1 MIADDQT
8 KFTLQQVWEMALGQL
23 QLQMTRATF
32 DTWVKDT
39 SLISVEAGDEYV
51 IETKNAYAKD
61 WLEHRLLNPIQ
72 RTLTNIVGTNVS
84 LKFVINPLEKSPTEG
99 ETTAVFPDQPV
110 TSNDLRFQAQSDLSV
125 TRFVEQVDFEHLW
138 MKSGFTQ
145 VPDYAI
151 RYWRIYLGRAFDLW
165 EFLISED
172 KRDVKKMLQKKLPY
186 WTPPKRYS
194 YRSLASVLGCGR
206 PTLTG
211 RLVPCWVYEGRKK
224 QAKELGEVLP
234 EATCCGKYRPCDMRH
249 AKRGHG
255 EFECLH
261 WLEGIL
267 ERLYREGLVAVERVQ
282 SPGKPRAHALRLQ
295 AWRLVP
301 LLTPFQVAR
310 FKHELDRERHKHWIE
325 RYGHLSNFDL
335 GRWEQISAPSLVEH
349 VPGYEWGRELFD
361 NYQNN
366 PLLDMRVDQA

>member
-1 MIADDQT
+1 MISGDQT
-8 KFTLQQVWEMALGQL
+8 KLTYQQVWDIALGQL

-39 SLISVEAGDEYV
+39 SLISVEAGNEYI
-51 IETKNAYAKD
+51 IETKNTFAKD
-61 WLEHRLLNPIQ
+61 WLEHRLLNTIE
-72 RTLTNIVGTNVS
+72 RTLTNIVDTNVT
-84 LKFVINPLEKSPTEG
+84 LKFVVNTHEKVTVEG
-99 ETTAVFPDQPV
+99 EATAVSTDQLV
-110 TSNDLRFQAQSDLSV
+110 TSNDLSFQVQSDPSAA
-125 TRFVEQVDFEHLW
+125 RFVEQVDFEHLW

-151 RYWRIYLGRAFDLW
+151 RYWRIHLGRAFDLW
-165 EFLISED
+165 EFLLSED

-211 RLVPCWVYEGRKK
+211 RLVPCWIYEGQKK
-224 QAKELGEVLP
+224 QAKEHGEALP
-234 EATCCGKYRPCDMRH
+234 EATCCGKYHPRDMRQN
-249 AKRGHG
+249 GHG
-255 EFECLH
+255 EFECVH

-301 LLTPFQVAR
+301 LLTPFQVTR

-335 GRWEQISAPSLVEH
+335 VRWERIVAPSLVEH

-361 NYQNN
+361 VYQNN
-366 PLLDMRVDQA
+366 PLLDALTGQA